1 MEDSSEDETCNQSKA
16 SSEKEEG
23 EIQAKEQ
30 KDEEY
35 DVKPGDNDSSANGG
49 RRGGGGGGRGGR
61 GKRSLAKKLAI
72 TGLVGVGV
80 TAVGVIAAPVIA
92 TTALGAAGF
101 TASGVAAGS
110 VAAAVQSSFFGGSV
124 LSGSLFALC
133 QSAGATGVISTA
145 TTGLIGGTT
154 GLAGAGTTWGISKF
168 FKGRNTP
175 PTPKLLICG
184 SDAGAHVL
192 AGIASSKEG
201 TSVRVLCLGNDVAQ
215 QWNSAIRS
223 RNIEVTFP
231 STETPSRISSKPS
244 LITKSERVAL
254 QDIDIVVF
262 MLPSSDHAIYFRA
275 LKNYVKPGTVIVG
288 LPGNPRFMSLGREL
302 LCATGRKC
310 TFISFESLPWDC
322 QITEFGTKCEVLS
335 TRESLSGEIKEGD
348 VSPRME
354 PVTTLQYLLGP
365 RPNLIMQGRNTP
377 PTPKLLICGSDA
389 GAHVL
394 AGIASSKE
402 GTSVRV
408 LCLSND
414 VAQQWN
420 SAIRSRNIEVTFPST
435 ETPSRISSKP
445 SLITKSERVA
455 LQDIDIVVFMLP
467 SSDHAIYFRALKNYV
482 KPGTV
487 IVGLPGNPRFMSL
500 GRELLCATGR
510 KCTFISFES
519 LPWDCQITEF
529 GTKCEVLSTRES
541 LSGEIEEGDVS
552 PRMEPVTTLQYLL
565 GPRPNLTIAR
575 NRHL

>member
-1 MEDSSEDETCNQSKA
+1 MEDSSEDETCNQCKA

-49 RRGGGGGGRGGR
+49 RRGGGGGGGGG

-110 VAAAVQSSFFGGSV
+110 AAAAIQSSFFGGSV

-168 FKGRNTP
+168 FGRNTP

-201 TSVRVLCLGNDVAQ
+201 TSVRVLCLDNDVAQ
-215 QWNSAIRS
+215 QWNSAIRA

-244 LITKSERVAL
+244 LITKSKRDAL

-262 MLPSSDHAIYFRA
+262 MLPTNDHPIYFRA

-288 LPGNPRFMSLGREL
+288 LPGNPRFMALGREL
-302 LCATGRKC
+302 LCPTG
-310 TFISFESLPWDC
+310 W
-322 QITEFGTKCEVLS
+322 
-335 TRESLSGEIKEGD
+335 
-348 VSPRME
+348 
-354 PVTTLQYLLGP
+354 
-365 RPNLIMQGRNTP
+365 
-377 PTPKLLICGSDA
+377 
-389 GAHVL
+389 
-394 AGIASSKE
+394 
-402 GTSVRV
+402 
-408 LCLSND
+408 
-414 VAQQWN
+414 
-420 SAIRSRNIEVTFPST
+420 
-435 ETPSRISSKP
+435 
-445 SLITKSERVA
+445 
-455 LQDIDIVVFMLP
+455 
-467 SSDHAIYFRALKNYV
+467 
-482 KPGTV
+482 
-487 IVGLPGNPRFMSL
+487 
-500 GRELLCATGR
+500 